1 MVPVGFEPRYL
12 TIKGYNP
19 EEDSYQLNFPNQ
31 EVEQTFLYSL
41 LEEFAEIEPLTV
53 RRAAKEIKQKLEL
66 FNLGA
71 FVTKI
76 NAHFAKVA
84 YHLFYFP
91 RNLWH

>member
-1 MVPVGFEPRYL
+1 MGFEPRYL
-12 TIKGYNP
+12 KGYNP

-31 EVEQTFLYSL
+31 EVEQAFLNSL
-41 LEEFAEIEPLTV
+41 LEKFAEIEPLTV

-76 NAHFAKVA
+76 NAHFVKVA